1 MPYRRRYRRRRPGY
15 KSRARSSA
23 ASTLQAAWRR
33 KMRRKRGSVNQ
44 RQTLAN
50 ARAIRKLKKAP
61 EVKRSGIFICDEKTN
76 YYGTILKE
84 TFVDNYGMALN
95 TPLWNALP
103 AGAFQPIASYQPIAM
118 MPVLTAQSTKEVGGR
133 IGNDIRMKNLILKVT
148 VRGQPSDKNGGIW
161 NGASMRQKVRCM
173 VVLDKDPSPVNTTL
187 TLPSASWAFEPT
199 AIPCQLFD
207 LAPNW
212 NDTLASGFPSLTS
225 ATQAPQ
231 LSDVFYSL
239 YEETANPPG
248 IATSAAGLCTRDLVD
263 ESFRNTDTLD
273 KKRFKVL
280 AVKDLY
286 VRQLLS
292 EAAANEVTPNGGSVV
307 SHTLVIKQKYHF
319 HFDNDK
325 SLAPSNQRLY
335 CFFFSDVP
343 TQRGNSGTGVIAD
356 FVIPPTVSCN
366 ARMNYTDV

>member
-1 MPYRRRYRRRRPGY
+1 MPYRRRYRRRRNY
-15 KSRARSSA
+15 KSRAGA

-44 RQTLAN
+44 RQTIAN
-50 ARAIRKLKKAP
+50 ARAIKKLKSRP
-61 EVKRSGIFICDEKTN
+61 EVKRTGIFNGSAKTN
-76 YYGTILKE
+76 YYSTILPE

-95 TPLWNALP
+95 TPLWNALAP
-103 AGAFQPIASYQPIAM
+103 GAFQPIELYQPVAM
-118 MPVLTAQSTKEVGGR
+118 MPILTLQSTKEVGGR

-161 NGASMRQKVRCM
+161 NGASFNQQVRMM

-187 TLPSASWAFEPT
+187 TLPPTSWAFEPT
-199 AIPCQLFD
+199 AVPCQVFD

-231 LSDVFYSL
+231 LSDVLYSL

-248 IATSAAGLCTRDLVD
+248 LASSAAGLATRDLVD

-280 AVKDLY
+280 QVHKIN

-292 EAAANEVTPNGGSVV
+292 EAAANEVTPCSRAVV
-307 SHTLVIKQKYHF
+307 SKTVVIKQPYHF
-319 HFDNDK
+319 HFDNDR
-325 SLAPSNQRLY
+325 SIAPSNQRIY
-335 CFFFSDVP
+335 VFFMSDTP
-343 TQRGNSGTGVIAD
+343 TQRGNSGTGLIAD
-356 FVIPPTVSCN
+356 FVIPPTVSVN
-366 ARMNYTDV
+366 ARMNYTDL